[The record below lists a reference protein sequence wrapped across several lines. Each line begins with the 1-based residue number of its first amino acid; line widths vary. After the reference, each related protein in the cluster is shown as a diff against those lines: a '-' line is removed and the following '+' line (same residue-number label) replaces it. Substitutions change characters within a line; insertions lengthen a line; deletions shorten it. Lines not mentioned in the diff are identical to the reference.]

1 MDPAA
6 ALELLYPQ
14 SKKDYEAY
22 IDRIVKLLKRHEE
35 AEEQRRKAFYEKHEA
50 PAKKEAS
57 NEWYIAALGEL
68 LARALEDSDPDEIKA
83 FAGRLG
89 EVGNKKLEQQAKEQG
104 RKKVVIGGRMA
115 LDGRAG
121 VDEDY
126 GDHEGDGGEVVDAA
140 EDEAAMERI
149 AQKDA
154 AAKALAAKKAAEAKE
169 LQDKLMAGKAPPRK
183 VDTSQ
188 FAAMGMMAKKKDDDM
203 FGGFGGKKGKKK
215 K

>member
-1 MDPAA
+1 MDPDA

-57 NEWYIAALGEL
+57 NDWYIAALGEL

-121 VDEDY
+121 VDDDY
-126 GDHEGDGGEVVDAA
+126 GDHEEAGEVVDAA